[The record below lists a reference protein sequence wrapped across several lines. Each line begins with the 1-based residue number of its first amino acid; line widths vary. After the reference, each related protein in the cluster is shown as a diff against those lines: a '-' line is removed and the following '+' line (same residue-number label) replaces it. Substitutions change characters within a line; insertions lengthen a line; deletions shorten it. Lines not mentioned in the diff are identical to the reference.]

1 MARSKKQNDPF
12 NVGNPSFDDDAS
24 SSVSDSAGA
33 GERPPE
39 SWDYDETSSSS
50 SRDARRAAEQ
60 EERHQEQA
68 RRVADQGKSPDHG
81 TDTTRQAAQA
91 QASSAKPRDDKRRN
105 HLSVGSVII
114 IVIMTVLLLSLNDPQ
129 ANEEECLELV
139 QERLDEVRDDDELRQ
154 QVADGFDALL
164 IYYTDYGAEDLG
176 LDADAYAE
184 MVLTGFDYDLDEDDI
199 TCYSRSDGGLVAD
212 GYASFYVTRIDSES
226 EDSFAQEVKNYLVGE
241 GLDYYDQ
248 DELTQEQLAEVQA
261 LYEEFI
267 DGYEM
272 EMTWQVPLLTLD
284 KIGSDWELDEDEFEE
299 EIAEALYNSYTEEID
314 LEERAETV
322 CSRTATNRLAALS
335 EDEEFH
341 DYVAS
346 EFSEYLGGVPYDAE
360 DLGIDVDAF
369 IDSFINSLW
378 YEVTFVSTT
387 DGSGEVWVTIKRID
401 WDVWSDFNDAM
412 DDYLN
417 EQDVETFRG
426 EPLTDAQKEHI
437 RAMYE
442 EVVAA
447 YDQEDQSHA
456 NAMIIELTEVDGSW
470 AIDESS
476 YQEELSD
483 AFDRY

>member
-12 NVGNPSFDDDAS
+12 DADDPSFGDDAS
-24 SSVSDSAGA
+24 SSGSDSASA

-39 SWDYDETSSSS
+39 SWGYDATSSSS
-50 SRDARRAAEQ
+50 SRDAKRASEQ
-60 EERHQEQA
+60 EEKLQEQE
-68 RRVADQGKSPDHG
+68 RREANQRKSSDYS

-91 QASSAKPRDDKRRN
+91 QASSAKPQDNKRRN

-114 IVIMTVLLLSLNDPQ
+114 IVIMTVLLLLNDPQ
-129 ANEEECLELV
+129 ANEESCLDLV

-184 MVLTGFDYDLDEDDI
+184 MVLTGFDYDLDVDDI
-199 TCYSRSDGGLVAD
+199 TCYSRSDGGLVTG

-226 EDSFAQEVKNYLVGE
+226 EVSFAQEVDDYLVGE

-299 EIAEALYNSYTEEID
+299 EISEALCNSYTEEID
-314 LEERAETV
+314 FEERAETV
-322 CSRTATNRLAALS
+322 CSRTVTNRLDALS
-335 EDEEFH
+335 EDEDLH

-346 EFSEYLGGVPYDAE
+346 EFSEYLGGVPYDAD

-369 IDSFINSLW
+369 IDSFISSLW

-387 DGSGEVWVTIKRID
+387 DDSVEVKVMIKSVD
-401 WDVWSDFNDAM
+401 EDVWDDFNDAVV
-412 DDYLN
+412 DYLV
-417 EQDVETFRG
+417 EQGAETFRS

-442 EVVAA
+442 EVVAS
-447 YDQEDQSHA
+447 YDQEGRSSA
-456 NAMIIELTEVDGSW
+456 RYMTIELTEVDGSW
-470 AIDESS
+470 TIDEDS
-476 YQEELSD
+476 YQEGLTG
-483 AFDRY
+483 AFNIY

>member
-1 MARSKKQNDPF
+1 MTRSKKQNDPF
-12 NVGNPSFDDDAS
+12 NAGDPSFDDDAS

-33 GERPPE
+33 GEQPPE
-39 SWDYDETSSSS
+39 SWDYDETPSSS
-50 SRDARRAAEQ
+50 SRDAKRASEQEEKRQEQERRAANQ
-60 EERHQEQA
+60 R
-68 RRVADQGKSPDHG
+68 KSSDYS

-91 QASSAKPRDDKRRN
+91 QASAKPRDDKRRN
-105 HLSVGSVII
+105 HLWDGIVII
-114 IVIMTVLLLSLNDPQ
+114 LVLVCVFISAISPT
-129 ANEEECLELV
+129 NEEECLELV

-184 MVLTGFDYDLDEDDI
+184 MVLTGFDYDLDVDDI
-199 TCYSRSDGGLVAD
+199 TCYSRSDGGLVTD

-226 EDSFAQEVKNYLVGE
+226 EVSFAQEVDDYLVGE

-299 EIAEALYNSYTEEID
+299 EISEALCNSYTEEID

-322 CSRTATNRLAALS
+322 CSRTVTNRLDALS
-335 EDEEFH
+335 EDEDLH

-346 EFSEYLGGVPYDAE
+346 EFSEYLGGVPYDAD

-369 IDSFINSLW
+369 IDSFISSLW

-387 DGSGEVWVTIKRID
+387 DDSVEVKVMIKSVD
-401 WDVWSDFNDAM
+401 EDVWGDFNDAV
-412 DDYLN
+412 DDYLD
-417 EQDVETFRG
+417 EQGVEFYRS

-442 EVVAA
+442 EVVAS
-447 YDQEDQSHA
+447 YDQEGRSSA
-456 NAMIIELTEVDGSW
+456 KYMTIELTEVDGSW
-470 AIDESS
+470 TIDEDS
-476 YQEELSD
+476 YQEGLTG
-483 AFDRY
+483 AFNIY